1 MHWKLKSVFSEIR
14 VSKWISRQNNRP
26 IIGRPDG
33 LANQRLVSLAGNYL
47 NSCLDTDLRKNWL
60 YKKKSPT
67 QIFHKMTI
75 IISILLT
82 LWYLCIKL
90 PRNKYKFPC
99 SSSFTDGVV
108 YRKTWVS
115 SRKKNFVSFPCQ
127 ILNNWILLQLELG

>member
-1 MHWKLKSVFSEIR
+1 MSWHRSQKKLTL
-14 VSKWISRQNNRP
+14 Q
-26 IIGRPDG
+26 
-33 LANQRLVSLAGNYL
+33 
-47 NSCLDTDLRKNWL
+47 
-60 YKKKSPT
+60 KKKSPT

-99 SSSFTDGVV
+99 SFTDGVV

-127 ILNNWILLQLELG
+127 ILNNWILLQLELARHGVNYSAKVKGLLAGLSPFARFLKVIPLYIECSHTISSGKALA

>member
-1 MHWKLKSVFSEIR
+1 MSWHRSQKKLTL
-14 VSKWISRQNNRP
+14 Q
-26 IIGRPDG
+26 
-33 LANQRLVSLAGNYL
+33 
-47 NSCLDTDLRKNWL
+47 
-60 YKKKSPT
+60 KKSPT

-127 ILNNWILLQLELG
+127 ILNNWILLQLELARHGVNYSAKVKGLLAGLSPFARFLKVIPLYIECSHTISSGKALA

>member
-1 MHWKLKSVFSEIR
+1 MPSNFCFHFFLVLSITLEVTFWLRNATYLLKIDTVYSH
-14 VSKWISRQNNRP
+14 SKKVLVQL
-26 IIGRPDG
+26 DKEEE
-33 LANQRLVSLAGNYL
+33 LALK
-47 NSCLDTDLRKNWL
+47 TEFT
-60 YKKKSPT
+60 KKKSPT

-127 ILNNWILLQLELG
+127 ILNN